1 MTARSASRLKEQ
13 ESRNGFLF
21 TTRVRD
27 ESHLP
32 MAFYVLTQILF
43 LDIDDMGFGDQREWL
58 IFPAN
63 IHRL

>member
-1 MTARSASRLKEQ
+1 
-13 ESRNGFLF
+13 
-21 TTRVRD
+21 
-27 ESHLP
+27 